1 MFKGFKEFFVWGNI
15 VDLVVV
21 VVIGIV
27 FMVLVIKFIYSIIM
41 LLINWIGVNV

>member
-27 FMVLVIKFIYSIIM
+27 FMVLVIKFIDSIIM